1 MIVIKEKPR
10 ENKKGTTHT
19 SRLPSRIF
27 NNLKELSSKIV
38 FPQEDDD
45 VVARRIL

>member
-1 MIVIKEKPR
+1 MFVIKGKPR

-27 NNLKELSSKIV
+27 NNLKGLSSKAV
-38 FPQEDDD
+38 SPLDDD
-45 VVARRIL
+45 VVVWRIL